1 MDVTKEI
8 LQLRYAKFSDAALL
22 AAKAAGAGPYSPLA
36 WEVIQDLIVARGLTE
51 RATTPPAQPQAPPVS
66 PPASVEAVEAAV
78 RPAVSPYLL
87 VSLLRKQRWPV
98 DAELPMTARHVI
110 GLAALIFG
118 IAGSVLVILAVVNR
132 GLAAAFNPDVL
143 KLAAV
148 SAVSIGFAAS
158 SRRPPS
164 PWHWWFAMLYSGAL
178 PPLALSQMATS
189 STAPGP
195 LIALEV
201 VVGLLW
207 LLYFAR
213 RRTAYGLRP
222 GVKLRW
228 WRGRGAT

>member
-8 LQLRYAKFSDAALL
+8 LQLRYAKFSDEALL
-22 AAKAAGAGPYSPLA
+22 AAKAAGSGPYSPLA
-36 WEVIQDLIVARGLTE
+36 WQVIQDLVVARGLTE
-51 RATTPPAQPQAPPVS
+51 RAPTPPVNPQALPAS
-66 PPASVEAVEAAV
+66 PPASVEAVEPAS

-87 VSLLRKQRWPV
+87 VSRLQKQRWPV
-98 DAELPMTARHVI
+98 DAELPMTARHA
-110 GLAALIFG
+110 LSRAALIFG
-118 IAGSVLVILAVVNR
+118 IVGSVLVILAVVNR
-132 GLAAAFNPDVL
+132 GLAAAFNHDVL
-143 KLAAV
+143 KLGAV

-158 SRRPPS
+158 SNRPPS

-178 PPLALSQMATS
+178 PPLALSQLATA

-222 GVKLRW
+222 GLKLRW
-228 WRGRGAT
+228 WRGRGTT